1 MTETND
7 ASLPED
13 LTFEQAMDRLEV
25 IVKTLEGDSCDLEE
39 ALSRHAEGVAL
50 ARFCQERLTS
60 AEMKI
65 CDLTIGE

>member
-1 MTETND
+1 MTERNE
-7 ASLPED
+7 AKLPED
-13 LTFEQAMDRLEV
+13 LTFEQAMDRLEL
-25 IVKTLEGDSCDLEE
+25 IVKTLEGDSCNLEE

-65 CDLTIGE
+65 TNLTVGE